1 MRITSSIAAN
11 EVSTLTQ
18 SINSTAATEPTLHA
32 MPKDR
37 AQMSGPGAMLGKLQA
52 LKEQDPAAFSEKA
65 NEIAEKLRAGA
76 ANLDDKESA
85 MVQRLADQ
93 LSNAA
98 ETGDPSALEP
108 KGPSGGGRPH
118 GPPPGARAP
127 EGATEAYQGQ
137 SHAHGGPS
145 DALKSLMDDVLGE
158 LGG

>member
-76 ANLDDKESA
+76 ANMDDKESA
-85 MVQRLADQ
+85 MFQRLADQ

-98 ETGDPSALEP
+98 ETGDLSALEP
-108 KGPSGGGRPH
+108 KGPPGGGRPH
-118 GPPPGARAP
+118 GPPGARPA